1 MVSKPTLVAG
11 QAMGSE
17 IANLFEDL
25 QAGQMLVADEKKELA
40 NFGYCLSSLY

>member
-17 IANLFEDL
+17 IANLFEEL
-25 QAGQMLVADEKKELA
+25 QAGQMLVADEKKKELA
-40 NFGYCLSSLY
+40 KFENC